1 MPIVSRGTKAVTQAS
16 PITTVMFKLLYS
28 NWVTW
33 YVTSMLYEPIK
44 LCKYGVVIVI
54 IALANYSGVEN
65 PNGVKLKFGLL
76 KGKLF
81 LVMLI
86 ATEA

>member
-1 MPIVSRGTKAVTQAS
+1 
-16 PITTVMFKLLYS
+16 
-28 NWVTW
+28 
-33 YVTSMLYEPIK
+33 MLYEPINF
-44 LCKYGVVIVI
+44 CKYGVVIVI